1 MHDSTNPSHA
11 APKGTI
17 IGSYVALL
25 FFTAVMVGLS
35 RLNVD
40 KFGIDWLNLH
50 AIRTSMIMGTA
61 LIMGIIV
68 SMFLMG
74 LRYESKLL
82 NLTIFLSNFVF
93 LLIFV
98 LFTWVDTSFRGE
110 VDPTF
115 NEKIN
120 WTSPVKPA
128 EEEAKPE
135 AAAPAAA
142 AAAASEAP
150 ASAQPVQPADSTVH
164 KAEDAEAKKNASA
177 VAPQNPAQ
185 AKPENPAQA
194 TQPAKTSAP
203 KKNPPSPNPAKPG
216 PAGNTEAPKQPAPAG
231 H

>member
-1 MHDSTNPSHA
+1 MQDSANHSHA
-11 APKGTI
+11 APKSTI
-17 IGSYVALL
+17 IGSYIALL
-25 FFTAVMVGLS
+25 LFTAIMIGLS

-50 AIRTSMIMGTA
+50 AIRTSLIMGTA

-120 WTSPVKPA
+120 WTSPVKP
-128 EEEAKPE
+128 EVEEAK
-135 AAAPAAA
+135 ATAPAAA
-142 AAAASEAP
+142 ATPASEAP

-185 AKPENPAQA
+185 AKPQNPAQA
-194 TQPAKTSAP
+194 TQPAKSSAP
-203 KKNPPSPNPAKPG
+203 QKNPPSPNPAKPG
-216 PAGNTEAPKQPAPAG
+216 PAGATESPKQPAPAG

>member
-1 MHDSTNPSHA
+1 MHDSTVIGHA
-11 APKGTI
+11 LPKSTV
-17 IGSYVALL
+17 IGSYIALL
-25 FFTAVMVGLS
+25 VLSGLMVGLS
-35 RLNVD
+35 QLDVD
-40 KFGIDWLNLH
+40 KVAIDWINLH
-50 AIRTSMIMGTA
+50 AIRTPLIMGTA

-120 WTSPVKPA
+120 WTSPVKPEA
-128 EEEAKPE
+128 EEK
-135 AAAPAAA
+135 APAASA
-142 AAAASEAP
+142 APAASEAP
-150 ASAQPVQPADSTVH
+150 AAPA
-164 KAEDAEAKKNASA
+164 A
-177 VAPQNPAQ
+177 
-185 AKPENPAQA
+185 
-194 TQPAKTSAP
+194 
-203 KKNPPSPNPAKPG
+203 
-216 PAGNTEAPKQPAPAG
+216 QPAPAG

>member
-11 APKGTI
+11 APKSTI
-17 IGSYVALL
+17 IGSYIALL
-25 FFTAVMVGLS
+25 LFTAIMIGLS

-50 AIRTSMIMGTA
+50 ALRTAMIMGTA

-98 LFTWVDTSFRGE
+98 LFTWVDASFRGE

-115 NEKIN
+115 AEKIN

-128 EEEAKPE
+128 EEANHGTE
-135 AAAPAAA
+135 PAAA
-142 AAAASEAP
+142 AGEAP
-150 ASAQPVQPADSTVH
+150 ASAHPVQPADSTVH
-164 KAEDAEAKKNASA
+164 KAEDPEAKKNASA
-177 VAPQNPAQ
+177 EAPQNPAQ
-185 AKPENPAQA
+185 AKPQNPTQA
-194 TQPAKTSAP
+194 TQPSKASAP
-203 KKNPPSPNPAKPG
+203 QKNPPAPNPAKPG
-216 PAGNTEAPKQPAPAG
+216 PPGNTESPKQPAPAG
-231 H
+231 P